1 MAPTHPFRFGV
12 QVSNAPDAADWV
24 DTAKRVEDLGFSTLF
39 MPDHFGDQFAPIPAL
54 MAAAN
59 ATTTLRIGGLVLDN
73 DYKHPVVLAK
83 ELATLDVLSGGRT
96 EIGLGAGWMIDDYEQ
111 SGIALD
117 PPGVRI
123 DRMVEGLA
131 VIKGLMADG
140 ALDFA
145 GDHYTIAGLDG
156 RPKPL
161 QRPHPP
167 ILIGAGGK
175 RMLSLAAREAD
186 IVGINP
192 NLRSGRID
200 AETAGDAVAAAYDQ
214 KVQWVRD
221 AAGDRFDSL
230 ELNCLM
236 FFVNLTDDSKGFAES
251 VAPAFGLPPEEV
263 LDVPAALFG
272 TVDEMC
278 ERLQARRE
286 RWGLSYFVCQKDAMS
301 TLAPVVAKLAGT

>member
-1 MAPTHPFRFGV
+1 MPATHPFRFGV
-12 QVSNAPDAADWV
+12 QASSAVDAADWS
-24 DTAKRVEDLGFSTLF
+24 DIAKQAEDLGFSTLF

-54 MAAAN
+54 MAVAD

-96 EIGLGAGWMIDDYEQ
+96 EIGLGAGWMIEDYEQ
-111 SGIALD
+111 SGIAHD

-140 ALDFA
+140 AFDFA
-145 GDHYTIAGLDG
+145 GDHYSISGLDG

-175 RMLSLAAREAD
+175 RMLSIAAREAD

-214 KVQWVRD
+214 KVEWVRD
-221 AAGDRFDSL
+221 AAGPRFESL

-251 VAPAFGLPPEEV
+251 MAPVFGLSPDEV

-278 ERLQARRE
+278 ERLLARRE
-286 RWGLSYFVCQKDAMS
+286 RWGLSYIVCQKEAMADM
-301 TLAPVVAKLAGT
+301 APVVAKLTGT